1 MTSPTTINPTALP
14 SLPLDERKALPSLL
28 LDERPRLVE
37 GVVEDATVAVAPSG
51 SGDAVGMLEPT
62 VIPAKE
68 AARLLRAE
76 VKDRYP
82 GARVSVRLSHGG
94 SLSHSL
100 DVEWTAEPSTD
111 EMAAVA
117 QDFIGLGYHSDE
129 GDGGYYSGLP
139 GRWLGAVFARYDV
152 QRIELMHWK
161 ADDSLDECRLL
172 HGRV

>member
-1 MTSPTTINPTALP
+1 MTAATINPTALP

-37 GVVEDATVAVAPSG
+37 GVVEDAAVAVAPSG
-51 SGDAVGMLEPT
+51 DAVGLMEPT

-82 GARVSVRLSHGG
+82 GARVSVRLSRGG
-94 SLSHSL
+94 SVSRSL

-117 QDFIGLGYHSDE
+117 QDFIGLGYHSYE
-129 GDGGYYSGLP
+129 GDGGYYIGLP

-161 ADDSLDECRLL
+161 ADGSLDECRLL
-172 HGRV
+172 HVSV

>member
-1 MTSPTTINPTALP
+1 MTSPTTITPADLP

-37 GVVEDATVAVAPSG
+37 GVVQDAAVAVAPSG
-51 SGDAVGMLEPT
+51 DAVGLMEPT

-82 GARVSVRLSHGG
+82 GARVRVRLSSGG
-94 SLSHSL
+94 HLSHSL

-117 QDFIGLGYHSDE
+117 QDFIGLGYHSYED
-129 GDGGYYSGLP
+129 DSGYYSGLP

-161 ADDSLDECRLL
+161 ADGSLDECRLL

>member
-1 MTSPTTINPTALP
+1 MNSPITITPAELP
-14 SLPLDERKALPSLL
+14 SLPLDA
-28 LDERPRLVE
+28 RPRLVE
-37 GVVEDATVAVAPSG
+37 GVVEGAAVAVAPSG
-51 SGDAVGMLEPT
+51 DAVGLMEPT

-82 GARVSVRLSHGG
+82 GARVRVRLSSGG
-94 SLSHSL
+94 SVSRSL
-100 DVEWTAEPSTD
+100 DVEWTAEPSTN

-117 QDFIGLGYHSDE
+117 QEFIGLGYHSYED
-129 GDGGYYSGLP
+129 GDGDCYYSGLP

-161 ADDSLDECRLL
+161 ADGSVDERRLL
-172 HGRV
+172 HGIV